1 MSFVQ
6 ALLIFAGIPIAFA
19 FVVYALVHASAWTRS
34 GRADAD
40 YESSPFLVVSA
51 PAVPDPSRLLGDRA
65 STDSSVGGGV
75 SARW

>member
-6 ALLIFAGIPIAFA
+6 ALLVFAGIPLAFA
-19 FVVYALVHASAWTRS
+19 LVVYALVHASGWTRA

-51 PAVPDPSRLLGDRA
+51 AAVPDPSRVPGERA
-65 STDSSVGGGV
+65 ANDSAVGGGV

>member
-6 ALLIFAGIPIAFA
+6 ALLIFVGIPVAFA
-19 FVVYALVHASAWTRS
+19 VVVYALVHASAWTRS

-51 PAVPDPSRLLGDRA
+51 AAVPDPSRVPGERA
-65 STDSSVGGGV
+65 AHDSAGGGGV

>member
-6 ALLIFAGIPIAFA
+6 ALLIFAGIPLAFA
-19 FVVYALVHASAWTRS
+19 LVVYALVSASAWTRS
-34 GRADAD
+34 GRSDAD

-51 PAVPDPSRLLGDRA
+51 PAVPDPSRVLGDRSGNDA
-65 STDSSVGGGV
+65 VVGGGV

>member
-6 ALLIFAGIPIAFA
+6 ALLIFLGIPLALA
-19 FVVYALVHASAWTRS
+19 LGVYALVNASAWTRS
-34 GRADAD
+34 GRSDAD

-51 PAVPDPSRLLGDRA
+51 APVPDPSRLPGDRA
-65 STDSSVGGGV
+65 ADSLAGGGV

>member
-6 ALLIFAGIPIAFA
+6 ALLVFLGIPLALA
-19 FVVYALVHASAWTRS
+19 LVVYALVSASAWTRS
-34 GRADAD
+34 GRSDAD

-51 PAVPDPSRLLGDRA
+51 APVPDPSRLPGDRPA
-65 STDSSVGGGV
+65 ENLAGGGV